1 MKYIIWFSWWTDSVF
16 VAWSLKQAWH
26 EVLLVNLKNT
36 KEKNKCCSLPTELLK
51 ISTFLDIP
59 LKVVDATEKFKKL
72 VIENFIENYTKWNTP
87 NPCINCNE
95 NVRFQMLE
103 EIRKELGYDFI
114 STGHYVE
121 KIQVD
126 NFFTFAIPN
135 DLNKDQTYMLYRLLK
150 YQNIVEHLDFPI
162 SKYKK
167 DEVKKIIN
175 EQNIPINT
183 ETESQNICFIPDDD
197 YPRFIKQNK
206 NIQFPVW
213 KILDTKWNYLGEH
226 KWLINYTIWQRKW
239 LNLQSN
245 EKKFVIDIN
254 WKNNILVVWDNEELF
269 QTKVNIDDLILMN
282 YTWKIYWKIRYKA
295 PLTEVVNIQNNEI
308 EFKEPVRAVTKGQH
322 VVLYWKKD
330 WKTFVIWWWM
340 IV

>member
-1 MKYIIWFSWWTDSVF
+1 MKYIVWFSWWTDSVF
-16 VAWSLKQAWH
+16 VAWNLKQAWH

-59 LKVVDATEKFKKL
+59 LKVIDATEKFKKF

-103 EIRKELGYDFI
+103 EIRKELNYDFI

-121 KIQVD
+121 KIKVD

-150 YQNIVEHLDFPI
+150 YQNIVKHLDFPI

-197 YPRFIKQNK
+197 YVRFIRQNK
-206 NIQFPVW
+206 HIQFPNW

-226 KWLINYTIWQRKW
+226 KWLINYTIGQRKW

-245 EKKFVIDIN
+245 EKKFVINID
-254 WKNNILVVWDNEELF
+254 WKNNILIVWENRELYK
-269 QTKVNIDDLILMN
+269 TKVKVDNLILMN
-282 YTWKIYWKIRYKA
+282 YSWKIYWKIRYKS
-295 PLTEVVNIQNNEI
+295 PLTEVINIQNNEI
-308 EFKEPVRAVTKGQH
+308 EFKEPVRAITKWQH
-322 VVLYWKKD
+322 IVLYWKKN
-330 WKTFVIWWWM
+330 WKTFVIGWWM

>member
-1 MKYIIWFSWWTDSVF
+1 MKYIVWFSWGTDSVF
-16 VAWSLKQAWH
+16 VAWNLKQAWH

-59 LKVVDATEKFKKL
+59 LKVIDVTEKFKKL

-103 EIRKELGYDFI
+103 EIRKELNYDFV

-121 KIQVD
+121 KIKVD
-126 NFFTFAIPN
+126 DFFTFAIPN

-150 YQNIVEHLDFPI
+150 YQNIVEDLEFPI

-167 DEVKKIIN
+167 EDIKKIIN
-175 EQNIPINT
+175 EENIPINT
-183 ETESQNICFIPDDD
+183 EQESQNICFIPDDD
-197 YPRFIKQNK
+197 YPRYIKQHK

-245 EKKFVIDIN
+245 EKKFVINID
-254 WKNNILVVWDNEELF
+254 WKNNILIVWDNEELYK
-269 QTKVNIDDLILMN
+269 TKVEIDDLIFMN

-295 PLTEVVNIQNNEI
+295 KLTEVANIQNNEI

-322 VVLYWKKD
+322 LVLYWKKD
-330 WKTFVIWWWM
+330 WKTFVIWWWT